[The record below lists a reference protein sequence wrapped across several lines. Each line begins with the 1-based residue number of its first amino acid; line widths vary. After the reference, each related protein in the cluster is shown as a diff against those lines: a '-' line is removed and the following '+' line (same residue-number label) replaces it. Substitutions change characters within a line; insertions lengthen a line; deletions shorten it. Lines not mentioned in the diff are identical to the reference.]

1 MAGFFTFLVHT
12 SHRCA
17 NGQSSRRLKLTD
29 EAIMGES
36 LQKRKASW
44 QKWAAAREGMS
55 VNDWA
60 GPWMDELGQNHLPGV
75 DFLVLAP
82 NASMDAWINR
92 PAEYRD
98 FSRAFH
104 TLLMVYGGET
114 PETVTTYTPHGCR
127 HVQVTAGMQLAA
139 QGLMTDSALERL
151 GHWEKGSKMPRH
163 YDSEA
168 CVTELQTRKT
178 VTSAYRGGW
187 RPASDG
193 SMPAPATPA
202 MGMLVSPTTP
212 AAAPTAPVA
221 APQLEKAEQ
230 AGSEPLLGTAVKVF
244 DTQRRKYHL
253 VVPPNVKSR
262 CFFWTCGTAEEPA
275 SNADFTYR
283 GHGHQCVKCFFR

>member
-1 MAGFFTFLVHT
+1 MQLLVFPPFLAKPPFCLWFGHFQGFERASISAQCVPPRLGSPHVAPPPEGLN
-12 SHRCA
+12 SPLYGWW
-17 NGQSSRRLKLTD
+17 NRR
-29 EAIMGES
+29 A
-36 LQKRKASW
+36 
-44 QKWAAAREGMS
+44 
-55 VNDWA
+55 
-60 GPWMDELGQNHLPGV
+60 
-75 DFLVLAP
+75 
-82 NASMDAWINR
+82 
-92 PAEYRD
+92 
-98 FSRAFH
+98 
-104 TLLMVYGGET
+104 
-114 PETVTTYTPHGCR
+114 
-127 HVQVTAGMQLAA
+127 MQLAA

-202 MGMLVSPTTP
+202 MGTLVSPTTP
-212 AAAPTAPVA
+212 AAAPTAPMA

-230 AGSEPLLGTAVKVF
+230 AGSEPVSGTAVKVF
-244 DTQRRKYHL
+244 NTQRRKYHL

-262 CFFWTCGTAEEPA
+262 CFFWTCGTAEKPA
-275 SNADFTYR
+275 SNADFNYG